1 MGKHQKNCII
11 FKQVHN
17 NIFRLAKSQR
27 LEKRRREEEVA
38 AAAAA
43 EVR

>member
-11 FKQVHN
+11 FKQVHDN
-17 NIFRLAKSQR
+17 LFRVAKSK
-27 LEKRRREEEVA
+27 LLGKRRREEE

-43 EVR
+43 EVRC